1 MANPVQNAR
10 LTALEDEI
18 SLKEDAIRAQALE
31 LESLR
36 RELRVK
42 EARCTDLESSQR
54 IGQKELAK
62 AQGMQ
67 HDLEELVSAL
77 RRDTTTHELQLQS
90 EREQKANAAERAQ
103 ANERL
108 AALPEA
114 LRTLEARMRDTLLTP
129 IEETL
134 RTELAPPAVSAAA
147 AEQSAEEGETRPY

>member
-1 MANPVQNAR
+1 MLLDWQATARASTLESQLKSASERHANLEGELSASHAAR
-10 LTALEDEI
+10 ERLEGLWRQA
-18 SLKEDAIRAQALE
+18 SGRARE
-31 LESLR
+31 LE
-36 RELRVK
+36 
-42 EARCTDLESSQR
+42 AQ
-54 IGQKELAK
+54 LA
-62 AQGMQ
+62 
-67 HDLEELVSAL
+67 
-77 RRDTTTHELQLQS
+77 TC
-90 EREQKANAAERAQ
+90 AAERAQ